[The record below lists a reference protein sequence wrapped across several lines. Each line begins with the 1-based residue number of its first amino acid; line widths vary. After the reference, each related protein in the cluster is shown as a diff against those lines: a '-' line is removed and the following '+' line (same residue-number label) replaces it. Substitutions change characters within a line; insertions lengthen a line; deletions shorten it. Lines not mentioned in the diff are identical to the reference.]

1 MFYHYA
7 SLYLANLES
16 VYIGCIAVLFK
27 CILTMP
33 SFPCLGDNRKFYNVE
48 DFLES
53 WTGSVFLETQGIKY
67 EKLLEIYAKE
77 ESTDNWHLNRRVGVK
92 WEHLCAFCNIRSDA
106 GKINSLSIP
115 TSDQCQLDCMYLPSP
130 PTWNS
135 SANVISQLCNK

>member
-33 SFPCLGDNRKFYNVE
+33 SFLCLGDNRKFYNVE

-53 WTGSVFLETQGIKY
+53 WTGSAFLETQGIKY

-77 ESTDNWHLNRRVGVK
+77 ESTDN
-92 WEHLCAFCNIRSDA
+92 
-106 GKINSLSIP
+106 
-115 TSDQCQLDCMYLPSP
+115 
-130 PTWNS
+130 
-135 SANVISQLCNK
+135 